1 VLVFCNYSAR
11 MDAELRSLEQKISQ
25 FVELCQR
32 LRADNQQL
40 RQELASAVSES
51 KRLEEKI
58 NVATARLEALLSH
71 MPAEDDA

>member
-1 VLVFCNYSAR
+1 
-11 MDAELRSLEQKISQ
+11 MDADLKSLEQKLGQ

-58 NVATARLEALLSH
+58 SIATTRLEALLSH